1 MGSRAALSVTVAA
14 LLAASGVAGEPFGF
28 FKRPGLAAELTRIYN
43 EHDVAALQALLAP
56 DLRELYPPDRL
67 AGVLALCRALTH
79 DIQRLG
85 PPTFPSMNAR
95 HYGFLAAEAE
105 TGAFDLVIEI
115 DPASRIVHLVLSD
128 DLASPVQQCR
138 IGRPA
143 PDGQGG
149 EQRGEASAPATPR

>member
-1 MGSRAALSVTVAA
+1 MARRAALSIAGAA
-14 LLAASGVAGEPFGF
+14 LLAASGAAGEPFGF

-43 EHDVAALQALLAP
+43 ERDVAALQALLAP
-56 DLRELYPPDRL
+56 DLRDLYPPARL
-67 AGVLALCRALTH
+67 AEVLALCRALTH

-105 TGAFDLVIEI
+105 TGMFDLVIEI
-115 DPASRIVHLVLSD
+115 DPDSRIVHLVLSD

-138 IGRPA
+138 IGRTA
-143 PDGQGG
+143 PDGQGTGQPG
-149 EQRGEASAPATPR
+149 EPGAPVPPR